1 MHCGDVIA
9 SAMLFV
15 GVELFSGWLDAPK
28 GSFEASRVGIGYAI
42 GSIGVGEAAYI
53 YVYRVSVPTAC

>member
-9 SAMLFV
+9 GAMLLV
-15 GVELFSGWLDAPK
+15 GVALFSGWLDAPK

-42 GSIGVGEAAYI
+42 GSIGVGEAVYI
-53 YVYRVSVPTAC
+53 FVYRVSVSTAC